1 MKYCIVILM
10 IAALMIPVTI
20 SAHCD
25 TFEGPVIKDARI
37 ALEKGDV
44 TPVLKW
50 LKPEYEQQITEL
62 FKKTLLV
69 RVKSSEAK
77 ELADMYFF
85 ETLVRLHRAGEGEAY
100 TGLKSTPVEPIVAMS
115 YQSLNTGKIDELI
128 EDLNNETAK
137 KINKLF
143 SDVIEKKKQA
153 DTSVGAGR
161 EYVEAYVIFIHFV
174 ENLHKTLS
182 GSESGHHQQE
192 P

>member
-1 MKYCIVILM
+1 MKYCAIILM
-10 IAALMIPVTI
+10 IIALLIPVT
-20 SAHCD
+20 SRAHCD
-25 TFEGPVIKDARI
+25 TMEGPVIKDARI
-37 ALEKGDV
+37 ALENGDV

-50 LKPEYEQQITEL
+50 LKPEYENEITEL

-115 YQSLNTGKIDELI
+115 DQALVTGDIDELI
-128 EDLNNETAK
+128 EDLGNETAK

-143 SDVIEKKKQA
+143 SEVIEKKKLA
-153 DTSVGAGR
+153 DKSVEAGR
-161 EYVEAYVIFIHFV
+161 EYVEAYVRFMHFV
-174 ENLHKTLS
+174 ENLHNAISRL
-182 GSESGHHQQE
+182 ESGHHQQE

>member
-10 IAALMIPVTI
+10 IAALLIPVTVR
-20 SAHCD
+20 AHCD
-25 TFEGPVIKDARI
+25 TFAGPVIKDARN

-50 LKPEYEQQITEL
+50 LKPENEQQITEL

-77 ELADMYFF
+77 ELADLYFF

-115 YQSLNTGKIDELI
+115 DQSLTTGKIDELI

-137 KINKLF
+137 RINKLF

-153 DTSVGAGR
+153 NSSVEAGR
-161 EYVEAYVIFIHFV
+161 EYVEAYVTFMHFI
-174 ENLHKTLS
+174 ENLHKAIS
-182 GSESGHHQQE
+182 GSESGHQQPE
-192 P
+192 H